1 MSTNDLPH
9 ELSQTVLVEIR
20 AQFKRLKW
28 QCDTWQRADWRL
40 TLDQYVAM
48 WAPRWRDRR
57 RDNLVLLRVDESG
70 AYEVGNVYID
80 TRTNQIKRQWALYRR
95 QVERPKPGDDALLS
109 VKCDETHIIR
119 EEPTI

>member
-1 MSTNDLPH
+1 MSTNDMSH
-9 ELSQTVLVEIR
+9 ELSQTVLGEIL

-28 QCDTWQRADWRL
+28 QCDTWQRAEWRL

-48 WAPRWRDRR
+48 WVPRWRDRR
-57 RDNLVLLRVDESG
+57 RDKLVLLRVDEAG

-109 VKCDETHIIR
+109 VKCDETHID
-119 EEPTI
+119 TK